1 MVRLKKIG
9 VLSAAKTA
17 ALVYGALGLL
27 VAPFFLLGGVAMV
40 STLPSNQRFLGGAYV
55 IIAIVAPFVYAAFGF
70 IGGAFV
76 AWFYNLIA
84 RKFGAGLEFELEQL
98 PAPAIQVAP

>member
-27 VAPFFLLGGVAMV
+27 FAPFLLIGGLTIMG
-40 STLPSNQRFLGGAYV
+40 TLPANQSFLGGFYV
-55 IIAIVAPFVYAAFGF
+55 AFAIAAPFVYAAVGF
-70 IGGAFV
+70 LGGAFV
-76 AWFYNLIA
+76 SWFYNLIA
-84 RKFGAGLEFELEQL
+84 RKFGAGLELELEQL
-98 PAPAIQVAP
+98 HIALETL